1 MKLKP
6 LVESRRLNIERYG
19 LAICISL
26 FIITLFV
33 LIFCWLSINT
43 TKDLNYYYS
52 ILKFTSIINIISFT
66 IGNSIYLYKK
76 YRHEYVL
83 KRLVK
88 IINENKL
95 DKGAK

>member
-1 MKLKP
+1 MKSKLT
-6 LVESRRLNIERYG
+6 VESLKLNIERYG
-19 LAICISL
+19 LTICISL

-33 LIFCWLSINT
+33 LIFCWLNVNT
-43 TKDLNYYYS
+43 AKDLSYYYAV
-52 ILKFTSIINIISFT
+52 LKFTSIINIISFT

-76 YRHEYVL
+76 YKHEYVL

-88 IINENKL
+88 LINENKL